1 MHLPK
6 KSIAFATSAFL
17 AASALTIVAATASTS
32 ASDPITCD
40 ANVVSLVVGNGSN
53 QYFECVDSSA
63 GAIRQTFSS
72 KNPWV
77 VDPAAPPLFI
87 TPPATPD
94 GAYGQIF
101 TGRVQGVGVI
111 SSDDNTGAERDS
123 ISRNETLTFRKD
135 ALARNFSGLQLGVNV
150 LQAGTNITVQA
161 ISANGADITGGTAVS
176 GSLSTGSRNVTFFSD
191 VPVDAAGFRI
201 GVTSGAFSLDGK
213 RQTEFSLTE
222 PEPPDETP
230 PGEVKD
236 LAVAKVTT
244 NSVTLSWVNPTDD
257 DFAEV
262 IVRRAEG
269 PTPPANST
277 AGFDVPVDEDL
288 TSATDTD
295 LTPNTEYSYAV
306 FTRDNTGNTSSGVTR
321 PATTKPLPVTVLTAN
336 AAVTSVKLTWT
347 NPTEPTAPDEVIVR
361 GAKSPTPP
369 SDPEDGY
376 PVPVDADTM
385 TSAIDADLA
394 PDTVYSYAVFTKY
407 GENISDPAVVDTKT
421 LPGIIEGG
429 QFVSEP
435 FNGLT
440 STVEFIAEGSCNASA
455 VPFTYTP
462 SLVDDDTLYTL
473 AADWVVPDK
482 DDIIPNTGSPGT
494 PYGNCLFRWTTEAV
508 GVDYSLTP
516 LMDYDGAGTKY
527 QPGAIPGCEFDAQ
540 GDPLPPPKKYV
551 DPDNGDRPF
560 CLVSDNFDGPTAT
573 KTTTVLVWND
583 PKRFT

>member
-1 MHLPK
+1 MPLPK

-72 KNPWV
+72 KNPWI
-77 VDPAAPPLFI
+77 VDPAAPALFI

-111 SSDDNTGAERDS
+111 SSDDDTGAERDS
-123 ISRNETLTFRKD
+123 ISRNETLTFKKD

-161 ISANGADITGGTAVS
+161 IDADGADITGGTAVS

-213 RQTEFSLTE
+213 RQTEFSLSE
-222 PEPPDETP
+222 PDVTPPDPVTNL
-230 PGEVKD
+230 K
-236 LAVAKVTT
+236 AVPNVT
-244 NSVTLSWVNPTDD
+244 SIELSWENPGAGDLK
-257 DFAEV
+257 EI

-269 PTPPANST
+269 DKAPGEVIAGDPVTVPAASQP
-277 AGFDVPVDEDL
+277 A
-288 TSATDTD
+288 TSVTDTKLKPD
-295 LTPNTEYSYAV
+295 TQYSYAV
-306 FTRDNTGNTSSGVTR
+306 FARDKSGNTSVATVITE
-321 PATTKPLPVTVLTAN
+321 TTKPPTPVSDLE
-336 AAVTSVKLTWT
+336 VTGVGAFSVSLKWT
-347 NPTEPTAPDEVIVR
+347 NPTDPGLTEIIVR
-361 GAKSPTPP
+361 RAQEAAPATADDGEAVLAALSTSVTDDGLDPGTEYFYSVFARYDDTYDSGPVWTSEATLQTITENRP
-369 SDPEDGY
+369 STE
-376 PVPVDADTM
+376 
-385 TSAIDADLA
+385 
-394 PDTVYSYAVFTKY
+394 
-407 GENISDPAVVDTKT
+407 
-421 LPGIIEGG
+421 
-429 QFVSEP
+429 SET
-435 FNGLT
+435 FGDQTLT
-440 STVEFIAEGSCNASA
+440 SVVEFEKTDSCKATEIPIIDHS
-455 VPFTYTP
+455 V
-462 SLVDDDTLYTL
+462 SDVDFDLYTL
-473 AADWVVPDK
+473 SANWVVPDK
-482 DDIIPNTGSPGT
+482 DDIIPNTSPEIT
-494 PYGNCLFRWTTEAV
+494 YGNCLFRWTTQAV

-516 LMDYDGAGTKY
+516 LMDYDGDDGPKL
-527 QPGAIPGCEFDAQ
+527 PEAIPGCVYDEA
-540 GDPLPPPKKYV
+540 GLVLPPKLYV
-551 DPDNGDRPF
+551 GDDRPF
-560 CLVSDNFDGPTAT
+560 CLVSDNFDGESAT